1 MQREIAKF
9 ILCAGMLAIL
19 ICTLTKLNSDLKSED
34 FQETQNNLFCLI
46 SNKGMTS
53 PPLRITE
60 FVSECSG
67 ANYANLLDSFPN
79 VRKLTQDDM
88 VLEWATPPKKS
99 EGGSY
104 KYVILANYNKNSTT
118 DFAVVILNNALNKPL
133 LTVWKK
139 QGDGILVNMPEMTDV
154 MFAILEKAVYTKYVN
169 NFKQAFTLSVNDIC
183 EK

>member
-1 MQREIAKF
+1 
-9 ILCAGMLAIL
+9 
-19 ICTLTKLNSDLKSED
+19 
-34 FQETQNNLFCLI
+34 
-46 SNKGMTS
+46 
-53 PPLRITE
+53 
-60 FVSECSG
+60 
-67 ANYANLLDSFPN
+67 
-79 VRKLTQDDM
+79 M